1 MDENRRSKVSEV
13 EIDEQV
19 AFSLQEK
26 EKKIAHGELMQAI
39 IDADEVLQARVA
51 KLYKDK
57 TLTNDDRVQRLA
69 DLINARSEEVELADL
84 INAKSEEVALNEL
97 IQPTKQAQSQ
107 KRKRN
112 PTKAQRMSEM
122 KVYLM
127 HQGGYKSARLRG
139 MAYEEI
145 ERLYYRI
152 KRYVD
157 KFIPMG
163 TEETPSKK

>member
-1 MDENRRSKVSEV
+1 M
-13 EIDEQV
+13 QV
-19 AFSLQEK
+19 
-26 EKKIAHGELMQAI
+26 I

-51 KLYKDK
+51 ELYKDK

-69 DLINARSEEVELADL
+69 DLINARSKEVELSDL
-84 INAKSEEVALNEL
+84 INARSEEVTLNEL
-97 IQPTKQAQSQ
+97 IQPIKQAQSQ

-112 PTKAQRMSEM
+112 PTRAQRISEM

-127 HQGGYKSARLRG
+127 HQGCYKSVQLRG
-139 MAYEEI
+139 MTYDEI

-163 TEETPSKK
+163 TEETLLRRRMIHKEKKTALLMIR

>member
-1 MDENRRSKVSEV
+1 
-13 EIDEQV
+13 
-19 AFSLQEK
+19 
-26 EKKIAHGELMQAI
+26 MQAI

-51 KLYKDK
+51 ELYKDK

-69 DLINARSEEVELADL
+69 DLINARSEEV
-84 INAKSEEVALNEL
+84 ALNEL
-97 IQPTKQAQSQ
+97 IQPIKQAQSQ

-112 PTKAQRMSEM
+112 PTRAQRISEM

-127 HQGGYKSARLRG
+127 HQGCYKSAQLRG
-139 MAYEEI
+139 MTYDEI

-163 TEETPSKK
+163 TLVTCYFIKVEN